1 MKKKSSPKKRN
12 STAKTKRPA
21 ARGAVRSPFKAKR
34 ILVPVD
40 FSAGSGLALREA
52 LAIARPNRAQL
63 TLLSVVSPP
72 TFGDGSGGLDYARF
86 VGEMAEDA
94 GKELAK
100 LAARVV
106 RKAVPVKTLVRIGS
120 PGREIAD
127 VAGDRNAGLIVIS
140 THGRTGLR
148 HVFLGSVAEH
158 VVRHAPCPVLVIR
171 QPDADRA

>member
-1 MKKKSSPKKRN
+1 MKKKSAPRTGKASAKPKR
-12 STAKTKRPA
+12 SGG
-21 ARGAVRSPFKAKR
+21 RGAVRSPFKAKR

-40 FSAGSGLALREA
+40 FSAGSELALREA
-52 LAIARPNRAQL
+52 LAIARPIRAQL

-72 TFGDGSGGLDYARF
+72 TFGDGAGGLDYARF
-86 VGEMAEDA
+86 VAEMGEDA
-94 GKELAK
+94 GRELTK

-127 VAGDRNAGLIVIS
+127 VAEERDAGLIVIS

-158 VVRHAPCPVLVIR
+158 VVRHAACPVLVIR